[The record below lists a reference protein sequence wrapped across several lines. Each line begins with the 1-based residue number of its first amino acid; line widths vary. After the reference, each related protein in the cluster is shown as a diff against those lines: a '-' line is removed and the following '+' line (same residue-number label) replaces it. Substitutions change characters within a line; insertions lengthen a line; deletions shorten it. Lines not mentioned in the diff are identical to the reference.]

1 MNVETAT
8 DCIKA
13 EELSDMLLR
22 ISSLEALHDDVK
34 EIKKN
39 VEEVKELL
47 SAWNN
52 IKGFGT
58 TMKWIATGVKV
69 IAIVGAAVG
78 AIYLV
83 FTGHQPK

>member
-1 MNVETAT
+1 MDEESKECVR
-8 DCIKA
+8 A
-13 EELSDMLLR
+13 EELESMLTR
-22 ISSLEALHDDVK
+22 IEALESLQNDVK
-34 EIKKN
+34 EIKETVK
-39 VEEVKELL
+39 EVKELL

-78 AIYLV
+78 AIYVL
-83 FTGHQPK
+83 FTGHPAK